1 MSTPPISTPPPPA
14 TGARRAASP
23 LLILT
28 RRRQS
33 RCSVATDPSASPP
46 TAATSLLFAL
56 PFELLIRIIS
66 LLPCAVDVAW
76 TAAVSRVFR
85 DSLADEGMRLR
96 EQEGGYE
103 VPNAPEGEC
112 PKKWRLFV
120 ALTHDANRHQRIAAG
135 SAHSIFVD
143 EHARLSSCG
152 KVLPA
157 ALSPPPSAACL
168 SSHRRR
174 LSPPPLLSL
183 PLPPPP
189 SSLQPPLRGPAP
201 SVMSPRPAPSSAAR
215 RHTSPPSS
223 GTARECGKL

>member
-1 MSTPPISTPPPPA
+1 MGRLPPPA

-23 LLILT
+23 LLLLT
-28 RRRQS
+28 RRRL
-33 RCSVATDPSASPP
+33 SASPP
-46 TAATSLLFAL
+46 TAATSLLLAL

-66 LLPCAVDVAW
+66 LLDSAVDVAW

-120 ALTHDANRHQRIAAG
+120 ALMHDANRHQRIAAG

-157 ALSPPPSAACL
+157 AYLSYHRRLLPASLLTAAASPPHFLSATAATSVLTAAAPVGSRSATLIGAVCF
-168 SSHRRR
+168 SVA
-174 LSPPPLLSL
+174 
-183 PLPPPP
+183 PLPP
-189 SSLQPPLRGPAP
+189 S
-201 SVMSPRPAPSSAAR
+201 
-215 RHTSPPSS
+215 
-223 GTARECGKL
+223 

>member
-1 MSTPPISTPPPPA
+1 MISAAKVHACRKLQGNAYTIYKHMSTPPISTPPPPA

-23 LLILT
+23 LLLLT

-46 TAATSLLFAL
+46 TAATSLLLAL

-120 ALTHDANRHQRIAAG
+120 ALMHDANRHQRIAAG

-157 ALSPPPSAACL
+157 ASL
-168 SSHRRR
+168 RRPTA
-174 LSPPPLLSL
+174 S
-183 PLPPPP
+183 LPPPRSARARP
-189 SSLQPPLRGPAP
+189 RDRHSRP
-201 SVMSPRPAPSSAAR
+201 SVAAL
-215 RHTSPPSS
+215 PPS
-223 GTARECGKL
+223 

>member
-23 LLILT
+23 LLLPT

-46 TAATSLLFAL
+46 TAATSLLCGKIGILAL

-120 ALTHDANRHQRIAAG
+120 ALMHDANRHQRIAAG

-157 ALSPPPSAACL
+157 ASLRRP
-168 SSHRRR
+168 SSHCHCRHLRPHCSR
-174 LSPPPLLSL
+174 PSVA
-183 PLPPPP
+183 PLPP
-189 SSLQPPLRGPAP
+189 S
-201 SVMSPRPAPSSAAR
+201 
-215 RHTSPPSS
+215 
-223 GTARECGKL
+223 

>member
-1 MSTPPISTPPPPA
+1 MAVHHLCITLLQECCVSRVQQGNMATPPISTPPPPA

-23 LLILT
+23 LLLLT
-28 RRRQS
+28 RRR
-33 RCSVATDPSASPP
+33 PSASPP
-46 TAATSLLFAL
+46 TAATSLLLAL

-66 LLPCAVDVAW
+66 LLDSAVDVAW

-85 DSLADEGMRLR
+85 DSLADDGMRLR

-120 ALTHDANRHQRIAAG
+120 ALMHDANRHQRIAAG

-157 ALSPPPSAACL
+157 AYLSY
-168 SSHRRR
+168 HRR
-174 LSPPPLLSL
+174 LLPASL
-183 PLPPPP
+183 LTAAASLRRPSSQPLPPPP
-189 SSLQPPLRGPAP
+189 SSLPP
-201 SVMSPRPAPSSAAR
+201 PRSARAR
-215 RHTSPPSS
+215 PR
-223 GTARECGKL
+223 